1 MLAAF
6 SAHRPILIGIFP
18 INSGTHEGS
27 VAPEAPRQLGEASE
41 IKRLYTKSFVER
53 CTWRTNVALRERGG
67 AVARS
72 LSGVSA
78 RCRTS

>member
-6 SAHRPILIGIFP
+6 SAHRPVLIGIFP

-41 IKRLYTKSFVER
+41 IKRLYTKSFVQ
-53 CTWRTNVALRERGG
+53 LRVMSQDMGDSF
-67 AVARS
+67 V
-72 LSGVSA
+72 SGHG
-78 RCRTS
+78 